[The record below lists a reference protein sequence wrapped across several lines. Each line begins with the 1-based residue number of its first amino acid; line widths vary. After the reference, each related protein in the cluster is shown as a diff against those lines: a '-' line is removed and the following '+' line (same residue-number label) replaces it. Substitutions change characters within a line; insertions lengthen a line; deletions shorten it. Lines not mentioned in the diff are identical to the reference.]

1 MPTPL
6 RLAALALAMTAAS
19 CASPAESTPPASTV
33 AAARR
38 AQAAVPHDVVVV
50 RTFASGEDLAPWLIA
65 GGEWYVKKGAA
76 YGHQTGDRYAYLT
89 WPQYF
94 GRITSV
100 TVRGSIASPE
110 NFNFRVAVG
119 HVSAIFNWELDDVDI
134 YRDGWGGG
142 NAVPHRSLA
151 KGRDC
156 EVKFVQDGDVVRVLV
171 DGRET
176 WQAKTRM
183 AGTVTI
189 YPAVGSTIRIR
200 DVEIRGVPVPWIEI
214 DGPSQRAP

>member
-1 MPTPL
+1 MTTTVRP
-6 RLAALALAMTAAS
+6 AALALALTVASCTSAAVETPETAA
-19 CASPAESTPPASTV
+19 APPA
-33 AAARR
+33 AE
-38 AQAAVPHDVVVV
+38 PHDVIVR
-50 RTFASGEDLAPWLIA
+50 RTFETDGDLAAWRIS
-65 GGEWYVKKGAA
+65 GGEWMVKKGAA

-94 GRITSV
+94 GRISSV
-100 TVRGSIASPE
+100 TVHGSIASPE
-110 NFNFRVAVG
+110 NVDFRLAVG
-119 HVSAIFNWELDDVDI
+119 HVNAIFNWELDDVDI
-134 YRDGWGGG
+134 YHDGWGDGK
-142 NAVPHRSLA
+142 AVPHRSLA

-156 EVKFVQDGDVVRVLV
+156 EMKFVQDGDVIRVLV

-176 WQAKTRM
+176 WQTTGRM

-200 DVEIRGVPVPWIEI
+200 DVEIRGVPVPWIAV